1 MFLKVQLPW
10 NVLVP
15 AENLGPM
22 LQRSIV
28 HHLLDDFAQRKAA
41 KDVGYFVVVTSVD
54 SIGDGRV
61 KQGTGEVEFP
71 VLFSGITF
79 KLFKGEVLLGVVQE
93 VLRYGVFLQ
102 CGPAETVF
110 ISNKKMP
117 DYRYVLG
124 DNPMFL
130 NDKLSSKIER
140 DMVVHFVVIGTQ
152 WLPEKREFRAVVGL
166 DADYLG
172 PVS

>member
-1 MFLKVQLPW
+1 MFLEVQLPW
-10 NVLVP
+10 DVLVP
-15 AENLGPM
+15 AESLGPI

-41 KDVGYFVVVTSVD
+41 KDVGYYVAVTSVD

-61 KQGTGEVEFP
+61 KQGTGEVEFR

-79 KLFKGEVLLGVVQE
+79 KLFKGEVLLGVVQD

-110 ISNKKMP
+110 LSNKKMP
-117 DYRYVLG
+117 DYRYVRG

-130 NDKLSSKIER
+130 NDKLYRLRSKETWWFASLSSVLNGFQKR
-140 DMVVHFVVIGTQ
+140 GNFML
-152 WLPEKREFRAVVGL
+152 WLVWTL
-166 DADYLG
+166 II
-172 PVS
+172 

>member
-1 MFLKVQLPW
+1 
-10 NVLVP
+10 
-15 AENLGPM
+15 M

-41 KDVGYFVVVTSVD
+41 KDVGYYVAVTSVD

-61 KQGTGEVEFP
+61 KQGTGED
-71 VLFSGITF
+71 
-79 KLFKGEVLLGVVQE
+79 

-110 ISNKKMP
+110 LSNKNMP
-117 DYRYVLG
+117 DYRYVRG

-130 NDKLSSKIER
+130 NDKLSS
-140 DMVVHFVVIGTQ
+140 VVRFVVIGTQ
-152 WLPEKREFRAVVGL
+152 WLPEKREFHLWLVWTL
-166 DADYLG
+166 II
-172 PVS
+172 

>member
-1 MFLKVQLPW
+1 MQLVLFLPW

-15 AENLGPM
+15 AESLGPM

-41 KDVGYFVVVTSVD
+41 KDVGYYVAVTSVD

-79 KLFKGEVLLGVVQE
+79 KLFKGKD

-110 ISNKKMP
+110 LSNKNMP
-117 DYRYVLG
+117 DYRYVRG

-130 NDKLSSKIER
+130 NDKLSS
-140 DMVVHFVVIGTQ
+140 VVRFVVIGTQ
-152 WLPEKREFRAVVGL
+152 WLPEKREFHL
-166 DADYLG
+166 
-172 PVS
+172 

>member
-1 MFLKVQLPW
+1 MALSFIEAFKSGPSIKPSPSRQLSNCYKSSQRCW
-10 NVLVP
+10 VLCCCHICGQHRRWQSE
-15 AENLGPM
+15 AGTWGGGASSSF
-22 LQRSIV
+22 QR
-28 HHLLDDFAQRKAA
+28 HHLQAFQ
-41 KDVGYFVVVTSVD
+41 
-54 SIGDGRV
+54 
-61 KQGTGEVEFP
+61 E
-71 VLFSGITF
+71 
-79 KLFKGEVLLGVVQE
+79 GEVLLGVVQD

-110 ISNKKMP
+110 LSNKNMP
-117 DYRYVLG
+117 DYRYVRG

-130 NDKLSSKIER
+130 NDKLSSKMER
-140 DMVVHFVVIGTQ
+140 DTVVRFVVIGTQ